1 MRFDEVPDL
10 PLRETKGAFKQLF
23 IGLVDE
29 LNHLYTR
36 DDNYREACP
45 SLCYHRK
52 NMPATV
58 TIFNNGPIRL
68 EGEFVIQDAEGNPYG
83 LAGRTV
89 ISLCRC
95 GMAENKPFCDGSH
108 GRNGFSSLCKAR
120 NLDPPKPKV

>member
-1 MRFDEVPDL
+1 
-10 PLRETKGAFKQLF
+10 
-23 IGLVDE
+23 

-36 DDNYREACP
+36 DDNYKEASAAALLP
-45 SLCYHRK
+45 SK
-52 NMPATV
+52 NMPAKV

-120 NLDPPKPKV
+120 NLDPPKPKI